1 METNELQLA
10 TEPERMTVAPA
21 ETGMISIVVPVF
33 NGARTLKDL
42 HSRVD
47 AVMQEMQRN
56 YEILFVDDGSTD
68 ESWQVISALHGQD
81 KKKVRGFRLVRN
93 TGQQAA
99 TLCGLLQA
107 AGTWIVT
114 LDDDCQSPPEEIP
127 TLWAEA
133 QRSFADIIYGVSPDR
148 QRGLVHRLSRTVF
161 RHILHRIAPGYPGG
175 SSFRLIRASLIP
187 MLPDERHPWVLVD
200 SSLSLVTD
208 NFHTV
213 AIKRQ
218 AGSSGKSR
226 YSFSQLLSLALTLF
240 FVYSIIPMRLMIWSG
255 LLASGVSFGLGTY
268 FLYRKL
274 TVGAPLGFS
283 ALIVTMTFTSGVV
296 LLSLG
301 VLSEYISRVYIIQT
315 GRKAFTIKTKL
326 V

>member
-1 METNELQLA
+1 MEHIDPLLPA
-10 TEPERMTVAPA
+10 EPDRMTFSPA
-21 ETGMISIVVPVF
+21 NTGMISIVVPVF
-33 NGARTLKDL
+33 NGASTLKDL
-42 HSRVD
+42 YARVEV
-47 AVMQEMQRN
+47 VMHEMQRN
-56 YEILFVDDGSTD
+56 YEILFVDDGSRD
-68 ESWQVISALHGQD
+68 ESWQVISALHCQD
-81 KKKVRGFRLVRN
+81 KKKVRGFRLARN

-107 AGTWIVT
+107 TGTWIVT

-127 TLWAEA
+127 TLWAAA
-133 QRSFADIIYGVSPDR
+133 QRSFADIIYGVSPHR
-148 QRGLVHRLSRTVF
+148 QHGLVHRLCRRVF
-161 RHILHRIAPGYPGG
+161 RNILHRIAPGYPGG

-187 MLPDERHPWVLVD
+187 LLPEESHPWIFVD

-208 NFHTV
+208 RCLTV
-213 AIKRQ
+213 AVRQ
-218 AGSSGKSR
+218 DTAPGKSR

-240 FVYSIIPMRLMIWSG
+240 FVYSVIPMRLMIWSG
-255 LLASGVSFGLGTY
+255 LLASAVSFGLGIY

-283 ALIVTMTFTSGVV
+283 ALIVTMTFTSGIV

>member
-1 METNELQLA
+1 MEPNDQLLA
-10 TEPERMTVAPA
+10 TEPDRMTIPSAD
-21 ETGMISIVVPVF
+21 TGMISIVVPVF
-33 NGARTLKDL
+33 NGASTLREL
-42 HSRVD
+42 HSRVE
-47 AVMQEMQRN
+47 AVMHGMQRN

-68 ESWQVISALHGQD
+68 ESWQVISALYGLD
-81 KKKVRGFRLVRN
+81 KKKIRGFRLARN

-99 TLCGLLQA
+99 TLCGLLKA
-107 AGTWIVT
+107 SGTWIVT
-114 LDDDCQSPPEEIP
+114 IDDDCQSPPEEIP
-127 TLWAEA
+127 TLLAAA
-133 QRSFADIIYGVSPDR
+133 QRSLADIVYGVSPHVR
-148 QRGLVHRLSRTVF
+148 QGLVHRLSRAVF
-161 RHILHRIAPGYPGG
+161 RNILHRIAPGYPGG

-187 MLPDERHPWVLVD
+187 LLPEERHPWVFVD
-200 SSLSLVTD
+200 SSLSMVTD
-208 NFHTV
+208 RFLTV
-213 AIKRQ
+213 DIKKD
-218 AGSSGKSR
+218 AGSPGKSR

-255 LLASGVSFGLGTY
+255 LLASAASFGLGTY

-326 V
+326 I